1 MSQRI
6 ISQISQLFAAG
17 RFAEAEKL
25 CLSAAQTSPGDGMIP
40 AFRGAIKLELG
51 DIKSAVVFLS
61 KSISVD
67 PGNATAHFN
76 LGVLFMDFL
85 PDKKK
90 AREHFQVYRKVAPS
104 ADARQKEA
112 ESRLKELR

>member
-61 KSISVD
+61 KAISVD

-76 LGVLFMDFL
+76 LGVAQKSLCNWKQRSLRFERPWVL
-85 PDKKK
+85 P
-90 AREHFQVYRKVAPS
+90 AQHRS
-104 ADARQKEA
+104 
-112 ESRLKELR
+112 S